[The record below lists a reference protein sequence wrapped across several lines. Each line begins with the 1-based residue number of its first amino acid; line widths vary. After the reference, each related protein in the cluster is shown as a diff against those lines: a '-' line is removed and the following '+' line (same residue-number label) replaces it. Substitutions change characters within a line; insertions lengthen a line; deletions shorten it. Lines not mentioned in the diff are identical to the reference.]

1 MGSLKASKGSKN
13 CLSANECIKRDCQ
26 CLKGPTK
33 VKVKKQQGSE
43 QYNIV
48 GSARRRSQS
57 IRRGETKTLMNVCLL
72 HTLVTETSIRLSRI
86 NGLMI

>member
-43 QYNIV
+43 QYNSGI
-48 GSARRRSQS
+48 SKAKESKHKER
-57 IRRGETKTLMNVCLL
+57 
-72 HTLVTETSIRLSRI
+72 
-86 NGLMI
+86 